1 VFLSECTGKKLERL
15 SLSGRSPLG
24 NGFTGLERTHER
36 SLHNP
41 TFLAKDPA
49 VRCLEF
55 LPAEGLLCREM
66 KIRERL

>member
-1 VFLSECTGKKLERL
+1 MV
-15 SLSGRSPLG
+15 SL
-24 NGFTGLERTHER
+24 GLERTHER

-49 VRCLEF
+49 VKCLEF